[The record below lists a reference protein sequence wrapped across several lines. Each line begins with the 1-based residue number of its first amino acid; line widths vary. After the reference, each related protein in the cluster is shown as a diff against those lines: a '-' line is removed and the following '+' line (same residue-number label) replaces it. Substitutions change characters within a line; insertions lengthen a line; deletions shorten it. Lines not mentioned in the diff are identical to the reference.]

1 MDEKENSENLS
12 EKFYS
17 GMLSGS
23 DFNNPDT
30 LILDETD
37 EPENNSINNEVSFKL
52 DMTAILK
59 ENENT
64 NNHYRCSKCL
74 FFPLIEIIDK
84 NELKK
89 RCKCNEFKGEIF
101 KIKDL
106 INEITNYENEKNIN
120 TINKKNH

>member
-1 MDEKENSENLS
+1 MFEEKDESEDNQ
-12 EKFYS
+12 
-17 GMLSGS
+17 
-23 DFNNPDT
+23 
-30 LILDETD
+30 
-37 EPENNSINNEVSFKL
+37 INNEVSFKL

-84 NELKK
+84 NELKYM
-89 RCKCNEFKGEIF
+89 CKCTDFKRKII

-106 INEITNYENEKNIN
+106 INEITKYEDEKNIN
-120 TINKKNH
+120 TINKKKSLECKRHRKEYKSKA